1 MKLIQSGPRDAR
13 IVIVGESPTPSEV
26 ASGRPLDGGAGH
38 IFDRCLN
45 NARILRGS
53 CFITNVVHV
62 AAPNATP
69 RQKGKFEGFTTK
81 SNFHLYA
88 GGVVQLKKDLEAI
101 QPNLVI
107 ALGQHALM
115 ALTGKKGIDKWRGSI
130 LPCTLVP
137 GLKVLGTYDP
147 DQCLRTY
154 DYKAIV
160 EVDLRRAA
168 FESTFKPIIRTPRRY
183 LLHNTRVTTAADGQ
197 QHERALHVGELD
209 RWVGKLERAEW
220 LAIDI
225 ECWQRDDGTWS
236 LACVG
241 FSDTASRALV
251 IHNDGPASLN
261 TIQRL
266 LSSPS
271 KKVYQNGTF
280 DVTVLRNEGL
290 RVDNFGWDTMLGHHV
305 LFIECAG
312 GEDEESARTG
322 KKRQAAIRKGLAFQA
337 SIYTKEPFYKDDGK
351 IWRETGDL
359 KTFWLYNAR
368 DVAVTREI
376 RDVQEKELV
385 AFGQMHIF
393 EHKMRM
399 VEPLMRSTNRG
410 IKIDMDKRASIH
422 ADIENQ
428 IANLQRFLD
437 GAAGEVLNVKSTP
450 QITKFLYDTLKLPVK
465 YNRKSGNVT
474 GNKDA
479 INELAAKHS
488 HPALQAILKI
498 RERRDLIERYLN
510 AAVDADKRMRC
521 SFDITGTRTDR
532 LASRASIYGSGT
544 NLQNIPSRKKV
555 GEQIR
560 SMFVADEG
568 YVFINRDYKQAD
580 AFIVAYLAECK
591 GLIELFE
598 DPTRDLHRENASRL
612 FNKPVSQVTDEE
624 RYLAKRIIHASNYGM
639 ETDKFVRVVNEDYE
653 STGFRVEYHQAKV
666 LLEKYFIIYPE
677 IKSNF
682 WKRTEQELKD
692 QKMMLINPIGRK
704 RIFYGRFDDKLV
716 RDAYSWKP
724 QSTVG
729 YLGGEA
735 VSRTDEAFSR
745 AGLDADVLL
754 QVHDSVLSQTRVG
767 TVLQAAELAREAM
780 REKITIYDRT
790 FEIPTDCS
798 VGLNWGK
805 RSKDNPNGLIDL
817 EKGGREWLTTIR

>member
-13 IVIVGESPTPSEV
+13 IVIVGESPTPFE
-26 ASGRPLDGGAGH
+26 ATSGRPFEGGAGQLLSRMLH
-38 IFDRCLN
+38 NSGIV
-45 NARILRGS
+45 RGN
-53 CFITNVVHV
+53 CFVTYVVHNP
-62 AAPNATP
+62 APGATP
-69 RQKGKFEGFTTK
+69 KQRGKFEGLTTK
-81 SNFHLYA
+81 SNFPLYA
-88 GGVVQLKKDLEAI
+88 SGVVQLKKDLEAI
-101 QPNLVI
+101 RPNLVI
-107 ALGQHALM
+107 ALGQHALI
-115 ALTGKKGIDKWRGSI
+115 ALTGKKGIDKWRGSV

-137 GLKVLGTYDP
+137 GLKVMGTYDP
-147 DQCLRTY
+147 EYCMRIY
-154 DYKAIV
+154 DYKAV
-160 EVDLRRAA
+160 SEVDFRRAA
-168 FESTFKPIIRTPRRY
+168 GEAAYPQLLRTPRRY
-183 LLHNTRVTTAADGQ
+183 LLHNTRVTTAADGR
-197 QHERALHVGELD
+197 QHERPLHAGELD

-220 LAIDI
+220 LGIDI
-225 ECWQRDDGTWS
+225 ECWQRDDGSWQ

-241 FSDTASRALV
+241 FSDQSSRALV
-251 IHNDGPASLN
+251 IHNDGPGSLS

-266 LSSPS
+266 LASPA

-312 GEDEESARTG
+312 GEDEESHRTG
-322 KKRQAAIRKGLAFQA
+322 KKRQAAIKKGLAFQA

-351 IWRETGDL
+351 IWKETGDL

-376 RDVQEKELV
+376 RDVQEKELID
-385 AFGQMHIF
+385 FGQMHIF

-399 VEPLMRSTNRG
+399 VEPLMRTTNKG
-410 IKIDMDKRASIH
+410 IKIDMAKRKSIH
-422 ADIENQ
+422 LDIEGQ
-428 IANLQRFLD
+428 IDNLQKFLD
-437 GAAGEVLNVKSTP
+437 ASAGETLNVKSSK
-450 QITKFLYDTLKLPVK
+450 QITEFLYGKLKLPAK
-465 YNRKSGNVT
+465 FDRKSGNIS

-498 RERRDLIERYLN
+498 RERRDLIEKYLN
-510 AAVDADKRMRC
+510 ATVDADNRMRC

-560 SMFVADEG
+560 SMFVADPG

-580 AFIVAYLAECK
+580 AFIVAYLAEAQ

-612 FNKPVSQVTDEE
+612 FNKPVSQITDEE

-653 STGFRVEYHQAKV
+653 STGFRTDYHSARK
-666 LLEKYFIIYPE
+666 LLEKYFMIYPE

-682 WKRTEQELKD
+682 WARVEQELRD
-692 QKMMLINPIGRK
+692 QKMMLVNPIGRK

-729 YLGGEA
+729 YLGG
-735 VSRTDEAFSR
+735 
-745 AGLDADVLL
+745 
-754 QVHDSVLSQTRVG
+754 
-767 TVLQAAELAREAM
+767 
-780 REKITIYDRT
+780 
-790 FEIPTDCS
+790 
-798 VGLNWGK
+798 
-805 RSKDNPNGLIDL
+805 
-817 EKGGREWLTTIR
+817 